1 MAKGGCP
8 GEGARENPISMGTH
22 MFGSIPTPPV
32 TPLDF
37 PSDNPA
43 NTALGLVGY
52 LRSQV
57 PYPVFLKRKLLLY
70 AGQIFCEMGFCP
82 FPGRN

>member
-1 MAKGGCP
+1 MAKGGCL
-8 GEGARENPISMGTH
+8 GEGARESPISMGTH
-22 MFGSIPTPPV
+22 IFGSIPTPPV
-32 TPLDF
+32 TPRGGGDF

-57 PYPVFLKRKLLLY
+57 PYPVFLKRKL
-70 AGQIFCEMGFCP
+70 
-82 FPGRN
+82 